1 MNLPFFI
8 ARRCLSKHKGTFSAF
23 IIRLA
28 IISTALSVAVMIV
41 AMAFINGFQY
51 TIRAKMYSFLGHVH
65 VESYDKN
72 HTQYIDLKPI
82 KLDARLMKRM
92 AAIPH
97 VRQVAAFASRPSII
111 HSGSEMEGV
120 QLKGIEPDYR
130 FSDELSITG
139 NNINYSDTAYSK
151 QILLSSI
158 TANRLNVQIGDT
170 VQLYFLEPGSISPR
184 IRKVMISG
192 LYHTGVED
200 IDKFYGICDIRLL
213 QRING
218 WGPNDINGYQV
229 DLTNEKYSDT
239 TASTIF
245 EFFRDPQYVNSSLT
259 AFTIRDIFP
268 NVFDWLGTQ
277 DVTRVIVLAIMA
289 IVAII
294 NLAASLMM
302 IIVDR
307 ARMVGLLK
315 ALGMAAGQTRQ
326 VFLYYA
332 GLIAGV
338 GILVGN
344 ILAITICLLEQKLHF
359 LKLDESTYYMK
370 YVPVRF
376 NWWAVAAVDVS
387 TLLLCILCMWLPTL
401 YIRFIQPARVLQF
414 K

>member
-28 IISTALSVAVMIV
+28 IISTALSVAVMLV

-51 TIRAKMYSFLGHVH
+51 TIRAEMYSFLGHVH

-82 KLDARLMKRM
+82 KIDLPLEKRI

-97 VRQVAAFASRPSII
+97 VQQVAVFASRPTII
-111 HSGSEMEGV
+111 HSGTEMEGV
-120 QLKGIEPDYR
+120 QLKGLSPDYH
-130 FSDELSITG
+130 FSENLNITG
-139 NNINYSDTAYSK
+139 KKIDYSDSAYSK
-151 QILLSSI
+151 QIMLS
-158 TANRLNVQIGDT
+158 TATADRLNVKIGDT
-170 VQLYFLEPGSISPR
+170 VQLYFLEPGNITPR

-200 IDKFYGICDIRLL
+200 VDKFYGVCDIRLL

-218 WGPNDINGYQV
+218 WQHDDINGYQV
-229 DLTNEKYSDT
+229 DLTDEKYSDT
-239 TASTIF
+239 TASIIF
-245 EFFRDPQYVNSSLT
+245 NFFHDPQYVKSSLT
-259 AFTIRDIFP
+259 AFTIKDIFP

-277 DVTRVIVLAIMA
+277 DVTRVIVLIIMA

-315 ALGMAAGQTRQ
+315 ALGMAAEQTRAI
-326 VFLYYA
+326 FLYYA
-332 GLIAGV
+332 GLIAVV
-338 GILVGN
+338 GILAGN
-344 ILAITICLLEQKLHF
+344 LIAISLCLLEEKLHF

-376 NWWAVAAVDVS
+376 NWWTVAAIDAA
-387 TLLLCILCMWLPTL
+387 TLVLCILCMWLPTL
-401 YIRFIQPARVLQF
+401 YIRRIQPARVLQF

>member
-8 ARRCLSKHKGTFSAF
+8 ARRCLSRHKGTFSAF

-72 HTQYIDLKPI
+72 HSQYIDLKPI
-82 KLDARLMKRM
+82 KLDAPLMKRI

-97 VRQVAAFASRPSII
+97 VRQVAAFASRPTII
-111 HSGSEMEGV
+111 HSGSEMEGI
-120 QLKGIEPDYR
+120 QLKGIEPNYQ
-130 FSDELSITG
+130 FPSELGITG
-139 NNINYSDTAYSK
+139 HRIDYSDSGYSK
-151 QILLSSI
+151 QILLSTA
-158 TANRLNVQIGDT
+158 TANRLNVAIGDT
-170 VQLYFLEPGSISPR
+170 VQLYFLEPGNITPR
-184 IRKVMISG
+184 IRKVVICG

-200 IDKFYGICDIRLL
+200 VDKFYGICDIRLL

-218 WGPNDINGYQV
+218 WQPNDINGYQV

-239 TASTIF
+239 TASIIF
-245 EFFRDPQYVNSSLT
+245 DFFRDPEYVNSSLT
-259 AFTIRDIFP
+259 TFTIRDIFP

-277 DVTRVIVLAIMA
+277 DVTRVIVLVIMA

-315 ALGMAAGQTRQ
+315 ALGMAATQTRQ

-338 GILVGN
+338 GVLAGN
-344 ILAITICLLEQKLHF
+344 LLAISLCLLEEKLHF

-376 NWWAVAAVDVS
+376 NWWAVAAVDGA
-387 TLLLCILCMWLPTL
+387 TLLVCILCMWLPTL
-401 YIRFIQPARVLQF
+401 YIRRIQPARVLQF